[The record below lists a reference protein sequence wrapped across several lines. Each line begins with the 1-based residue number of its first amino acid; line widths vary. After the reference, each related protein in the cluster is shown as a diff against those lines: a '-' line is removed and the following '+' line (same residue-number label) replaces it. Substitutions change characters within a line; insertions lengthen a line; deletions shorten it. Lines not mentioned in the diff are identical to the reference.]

1 MSIGTAI
8 LIVGV
13 LFALVA
19 SAGFRKVGG
28 VLSLLIVIAAA
39 VAGGWIWKLDR
50 EKERAQ
56 EQADQQ
62 KKQAERE
69 AFLENP
75 VPGKELTLG
84 SVVFQDDGV
93 LVGTVTNHARHALG
107 SMTFLVTIIDCLGHL
122 PPKQTPNNGKNCR
135 IIGQETAVVTVD
147 VPPAQTRKF
156 SSGTVTF
163 AGMPGLDQQH
173 SRWSVWRL
181 TDTHPSGY

>member
-13 LFALVA
+13 LFTLVA

-39 VAGGWIWKLDR
+39 VAGGWMWKLAR

-56 EQADQQ
+56 EQVDQQ
-62 KKQAERE
+62 KKEAERE
-69 AFLENP
+69 AFLKSP
-75 VPGKELTLG
+75 VPGRQLTLD
-84 SVVFQDDGV
+84 SVVFQDNGV
-93 LVGTVTNHARHALG
+93 LVGTVTNHAKDTLG
-107 SMTFLVTIIDCLGHL
+107 SMTFLVTIVECVGHL
-122 PPKQTPNNGKNCR
+122 PPEQTPNKMKNCR
-135 IIGQETAVVTVD
+135 IIGQETTVVPTD
-147 VPPAQTRKF
+147 VPPAQTRQF

-173 SRWSVWRL
+173 SRWPVWRI
-181 TDTHPSGY
+181 TGSHHSR